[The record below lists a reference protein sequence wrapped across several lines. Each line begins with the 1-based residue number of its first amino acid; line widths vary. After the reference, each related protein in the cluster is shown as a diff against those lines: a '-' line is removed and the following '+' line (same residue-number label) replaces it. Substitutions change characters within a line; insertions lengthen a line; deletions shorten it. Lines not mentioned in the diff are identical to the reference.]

1 VVAGTGVM
9 TGEGL
14 VGRGAGRG
22 GGGWGGGWAPEGGG
36 WGTEEED
43 APPGQGAE
51 ASAIVP

>member
-22 GGGWGGGWAPEGGG
+22 TEGGG
-36 WGTEEED
+36 GGTEEED